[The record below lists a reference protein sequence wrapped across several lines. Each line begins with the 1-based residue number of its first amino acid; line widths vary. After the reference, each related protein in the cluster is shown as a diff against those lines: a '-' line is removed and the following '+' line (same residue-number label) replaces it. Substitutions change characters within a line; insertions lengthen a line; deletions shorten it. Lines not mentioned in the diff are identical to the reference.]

1 MKRIIS
7 VVLSILLIVFTIS
20 CGNKQTT
27 VGTKT
32 FDISKNY
39 NICISSSLESSEFDA
54 MRKGFVVGLKDL
66 GLVED
71 INVTYHYENAKGN
84 ENYAKQIADAFK
96 EKNPDLLVTIGVTAT
111 EAMKEKFSDK
121 PIVFLSVANAERLGY
136 CDSEGNPISNLTGV
150 IDSQLFEEQLD
161 YIQKNHTDVK
171 RLGIIYNSSN
181 SLSDYFVNYF
191 KFYATGYGIDIY
203 TVSIKKADD
212 VNAALSN
219 ILPKVDAITLVPDDT
234 VDTKTKEIADVA
246 KAAKKKVFGVTSW
259 HKEAGAD
266 VAVERDYKLVGEK
279 AAELAKEIL
288 VDGKKVSE
296 VKVVTVD
303 FKIN

>member
-1 MKRIIS
+1 MRKIVS
-7 VVLSILLIVFTIS
+7 VVLSILLIIFTIS
-20 CGNKQTT
+20 CGKKETS

-39 NICISSSLESSEFDA
+39 NICISSSLESTEFDA
-54 MRKGFVVGLKDL
+54 MRKGFVVGLRDL

-84 ENYAKQIADAFK
+84 QNYARQIADAFK

-111 EAMKEKFSDK
+111 EAVKEKFDDK

-136 CDSEGNPISNLTGV
+136 CDSMGNPKSNLTGV

-161 YIQKNHTDVK
+161 YIQKYHTDVK
-171 RLGIIYNSSN
+171 KLGIIYTSSN
-181 SLSDYFVNYF
+181 SLSEYFVNYF
-191 KFYATGYGIDIY
+191 KFYATAYGIDIY

-212 VNAALSN
+212 VNAALNN
-219 ILPKVDAITLVPDDT
+219 ILPKVDAITLVPDDI
-234 VDTKTKEIADVA
+234 VDTKIKEIVDAT
-246 KAAKKKVFGVTSW
+246 KAVKKEVFGVTSL
-259 HKEAGAD
+259 HKSVGAD

-288 VDGKKVSE
+288 VDGKKVSD

-303 FKIN
+303 FKEK